1 MRTSCLTQKRVT
13 IIASKPDKE
22 RNRRSLARLLGTH
35 FWPHR
40 NWFIGGTLFAVMTS
54 LSAVGYGGV
63 LAYVGNAIQCQLEG
77 GSGSACA
84 FVQENAQR
92 VGLSAGDGWIWF
104 GIYAIIILTVIRAVS
119 LYAMNMLN
127 NTGVQRGLVS
137 IQSVQFDALTDGDYA
152 RVAGDNSGGFVSRFI
167 NDVNAIRDAALRFA
181 NNFTKSLVTILGVL
195 VALFIIDWQLALII
209 LVVYPLALGPVIALG
224 NSIRARSKKAQQ
236 QIGEVTA
243 LVSEGLQSARVVKAY
258 GLENYQKERGKT
270 GFAQRSHLFLRVL
283 SQRAAVDPVL
293 EIVGGIAIAALLGFV
308 SFRIA
313 SDTNTL
319 GDLLGIIGLIGVA
332 SPEVR
337 ALGSITAVA
346 QEGAAAADRVYDII
360 DEPAK
365 VADKPGAQ
373 TLTNAKGRIAF
384 ADVHFSYP
392 DGTEALKGLSFA
404 VEPGETVAIV
414 GPSGA
419 GKSTIFNLILRLYD
433 SNAGQVLVEGHDVR
447 DIDSNSLRAVTA
459 LVAQD
464 TALFDDTIA
473 ANIALGRLGADDKAI
488 EAAARA
494 ANAHEFILELPGAY
508 AAEAGEMGRNLS
520 GGQRQRIALARAIL
534 RGAPVLML
542 DEATSAL
549 DAESEAKV
557 QAALAEFSQDRTTLI
572 IAHRLSTVRAA
583 DRIIVVEDGRVV
595 ETGSHD
601 DLMVVNGVYKKL
613 VELQLS

>member
-1 MRTSCLTQKRVT
+1 MTT
-13 IIASKPDKE
+13 ITSKPDKE
-22 RNRRSLARLLGTH
+22 QNRRSLARLLGKH

-40 NWFIGGTLFAVMTS
+40 NWFIGGTIFAVLTS

-77 GSGSACA
+77 GSGNACQ
-84 FVQENAQR
+84 FVQENAER
-92 VGLSAGDGWIWF
+92 VGLSASDGWIWF
-104 GIYAIIILTVIRAVS
+104 GIYAIIILTIVRAIS

-152 RVAGDNSGGFVSRFI
+152 RVSGDNSGGFVSRFI

-181 NNFTKSLVTILGVL
+181 NNFTKSLVTIIGVL

-224 NSIRARSKKAQQ
+224 NSIRSRSKKAQQ

-258 GLENYQKERGKT
+258 GLETYQKDRGRV
-270 GFAQRSHLFLRVL
+270 GFAERSRLFLRVL

-293 EIVGGIAIAALLGFV
+293 EVVGGIAIAALLGFV

-313 SDTNTL
+313 ADTNTL

-360 DEPAK
+360 DAPAS
-365 VADKPGAQ
+365 VSDKPDAVEIKD
-373 TLTNAKGRIAF
+373 AEGRIAF
-384 ADVHFSYP
+384 DDVHFAYP
-392 DGTEALKGLSFA
+392 DGTQALKGLSFST
-404 VEPGETVAIV
+404 EPGETIAIV

-433 SNAGQVLVEGHDVR
+433 VTAGQVRVEGADVR
-447 DIDSNSLRAVTA
+447 NLDSHSLRGATA
-459 LVAQD
+459 LVSQD
-464 TALFDDTIA
+464 TALFDDSVA
-473 ANIALGRLGADDKAI
+473 ANIALGRLGAGVDEI

-494 ANAHEFILELPGAY
+494 ANAHAFILELPGAY
-508 AAEAGEMGRNLS
+508 DAEAGEMGRNLS
-520 GGQRQRIALARAIL
+520 GGQRQRVALARAIL
-534 RGAPVLML
+534 RDAPILML

-557 QAALAEFSQDRTTLI
+557 QAALSEFSASRTTLI

-595 ETGSHD
+595 ETGTHD
-601 DLMVVNGVYKKL
+601 ELMAAEGVYKKL
-613 VELQLS
+613 VELQLN

>member
-1 MRTSCLTQKRVT
+1 VT
-13 IIASKPDKE
+13 TITSKPDKE
-22 RNRRSLARLLGTH
+22 QNRRSLARLLGKH

-40 NWFIGGTLFAVMTS
+40 NWFIGGTIFAVLTS

-77 GSGSACA
+77 GSGNACQ
-84 FVQENAQR
+84 FVQENAER
-92 VGLSAGDGWIWF
+92 VGLSASDGWIWF
-104 GIYAIIILTVIRAVS
+104 GIYAIIILTIVRAIS

-152 RVAGDNSGGFVSRFI
+152 RVSGDNSGGFVSRFI

-181 NNFTKSLVTILGVL
+181 NNFTKSLVTIIGVL

-224 NSIRARSKKAQQ
+224 NSIRSRSKKAQQ

-258 GLENYQKERGKT
+258 GLETYQKDRGRV
-270 GFAQRSHLFLRVL
+270 GFAERSRLFLRVL

-293 EIVGGIAIAALLGFV
+293 EVVGGIAIAALLGFV

-313 SDTNTL
+313 ADTNTL

-360 DEPAK
+360 DAPAS
-365 VADKPGAQ
+365 VSDKPDAVEIKD
-373 TLTNAKGRIAF
+373 AEGRITF
-384 ADVHFSYP
+384 DDVHFAYP
-392 DGTEALKGLSFA
+392 DGTQALKGLSFST
-404 VEPGETVAIV
+404 EPGETIAIV

-433 SNAGQVLVEGHDVR
+433 VTAGQVRVEGEDVR
-447 DIDSNSLRAVTA
+447 NVDSHSLRGATA
-459 LVAQD
+459 LVSQD
-464 TALFDDTIA
+464 TALFDDSVA
-473 ANIALGRLGADDKAI
+473 ANIALGRLGAGVGEI

-494 ANAHEFILELPGAY
+494 ANAHAFILELPGAY
-508 AAEAGEMGRNLS
+508 DAEAGEMGRNLS
-520 GGQRQRIALARAIL
+520 GGQRQRVALARAIL
-534 RGAPVLML
+534 RDAPILML

-557 QAALAEFSQDRTTLI
+557 QAALSEFSASRTTLI

-595 ETGSHD
+595 ETGTHD
-601 DLMVVNGVYKKL
+601 ELMAAEGVYKKL
-613 VELQLS
+613 VELQLN

>member
-1 MRTSCLTQKRVT
+1 MTT
-13 IIASKPDKE
+13 ITSKPDKE
-22 RNRRSLARLLGTH
+22 QNRRSLARLLGKH

-40 NWFIGGTLFAVMTS
+40 NWFIGGTIFAVLTS

-77 GSGSACA
+77 GSGNACQ
-84 FVQENAQR
+84 FVQENAER
-92 VGLSAGDGWIWF
+92 VGLSASDGWIWF
-104 GIYAIIILTVIRAVS
+104 GIYAIIILTIVRAIS

-152 RVAGDNSGGFVSRFI
+152 RVSGDNSGGFVSRFI

-181 NNFTKSLVTILGVL
+181 NNFTKSLVTIIGVL

-224 NSIRARSKKAQQ
+224 NSIRSRSKKAQQ

-258 GLENYQKERGKT
+258 GLESYQKDRGRV
-270 GFAQRSHLFLRVL
+270 GFAERSRLFLRVL

-293 EIVGGIAIAALLGFV
+293 EVVGGIAIAALLGFV

-313 SDTNTL
+313 ADTNTL

-360 DEPAK
+360 DAPAS
-365 VADKPGAQ
+365 VSDKPDAVQ
-373 TLTNAKGRIAF
+373 IRDAEGRITF
-384 ADVHFSYP
+384 DDVHFAYP
-392 DGTEALKGLSFA
+392 DGTQALKGLSFST
-404 VEPGETVAIV
+404 EPGETIAIV

-433 SNAGQVLVEGHDVR
+433 VTAGQVRVEGADVR
-447 DIDSNSLRAVTA
+447 NVDSHSLRGATA
-459 LVAQD
+459 LVSQD
-464 TALFDDTIA
+464 TALFDDSVA
-473 ANIALGRLGADDKAI
+473 ANIALGRLGAGVDEI

-494 ANAHEFILELPGAY
+494 ANAHAFILELPGAY
-508 AAEAGEMGRNLS
+508 DAEAGEMGRNLS
-520 GGQRQRIALARAIL
+520 GGQRQRVALARAIL
-534 RGAPVLML
+534 RDAPILML

-557 QAALAEFSQDRTTLI
+557 QAALSEFSASRTTLI

-595 ETGSHD
+595 ETGTHD
-601 DLMVVNGVYKKL
+601 ELMAAEGVYKKL
-613 VELQLS
+613 VELQLN

>member
-1 MRTSCLTQKRVT
+1 MTT
-13 IIASKPDKE
+13 ITSKPDKE
-22 RNRRSLARLLGTH
+22 QNRRSLARLLGKH

-40 NWFIGGTLFAVMTS
+40 NWFIGGTIFAVLTS

-77 GSGSACA
+77 GSGNACQ
-84 FVQENAQR
+84 FVQENAER
-92 VGLSAGDGWIWF
+92 VGLSASDGWIWF
-104 GIYAIIILTVIRAVS
+104 GIYAIIILTIVRAIS

-137 IQSVQFDALTDGDYA
+137 IQSVQYDALTDGDYA
-152 RVAGDNSGGFVSRFI
+152 RVSGDNSGGFVSRFI

-181 NNFTKSLVTILGVL
+181 NNFTKSLVTIIGVL

-224 NSIRARSKKAQQ
+224 NSIRSRSKKAQQ

-258 GLENYQKERGKT
+258 GLETYQKDRGRV
-270 GFAQRSHLFLRVL
+270 GFAERSRLFLRVL

-293 EIVGGIAIAALLGFV
+293 EVVGGIAIAALLGFV

-313 SDTNTL
+313 ADTNTL

-360 DEPAK
+360 DAPAS
-365 VADKPGAQ
+365 VSDKPDAVQ
-373 TLTNAKGRIAF
+373 IKDAEGRIAF
-384 ADVHFSYP
+384 DDVHFAYP
-392 DGTEALKGLSFA
+392 DGTQALKGLSFST
-404 VEPGETVAIV
+404 EPGETIAIV

-433 SNAGQVLVEGHDVR
+433 VTAGQVRVEGADVR
-447 DIDSNSLRAVTA
+447 NLDSHSLRGATA
-459 LVAQD
+459 LVSQD
-464 TALFDDTIA
+464 TALFDDSVA
-473 ANIALGRLGADDKAI
+473 ANIALGRLGAGVDEI

-494 ANAHEFILELPGAY
+494 ANAHAFILELPGAY
-508 AAEAGEMGRNLS
+508 DAEAGEMGRNLS
-520 GGQRQRIALARAIL
+520 GGQRQRVALARAIL
-534 RGAPVLML
+534 RDAPILML

-557 QAALAEFSQDRTTLI
+557 QAALSEFSASRTTLI

-595 ETGSHD
+595 ETGTHD
-601 DLMVVNGVYKKL
+601 ELMAAEGVYKKL
-613 VELQLS
+613 VELQLN

>member
-1 MRTSCLTQKRVT
+1 MTT
-13 IIASKPDKE
+13 ITSKPDKE
-22 RNRRSLARLLGTH
+22 QNRRSLARLLGKH

-40 NWFIGGTLFAVMTS
+40 NWFIGGTIFAVLTS

-77 GSGSACA
+77 GSGNACQ
-84 FVQENAQR
+84 FVQENAER
-92 VGLSAGDGWIWF
+92 VGLSASDGWIWF
-104 GIYAIIILTVIRAVS
+104 GIYAIIILTIVRAIS

-152 RVAGDNSGGFVSRFI
+152 RVSGDNSGGFVSRFI

-181 NNFTKSLVTILGVL
+181 NNFTKSLVTIIGVL

-224 NSIRARSKKAQQ
+224 NSIRSRSKKAQQ

-258 GLENYQKERGKT
+258 GLETYQKDRGRV
-270 GFAQRSHLFLRVL
+270 GFAERSRLFLRVL

-293 EIVGGIAIAALLGFV
+293 EVVGGIAIAALLGFV

-313 SDTNTL
+313 ADTNTL

-360 DEPAK
+360 DAPAS
-365 VADKPGAQ
+365 VSDKPDAVEIKD
-373 TLTNAKGRIAF
+373 AEGRITF
-384 ADVHFSYP
+384 DDVHFAYP
-392 DGTEALKGLSFA
+392 DGTQALKGLSFST
-404 VEPGETVAIV
+404 EPGETIAIV

-433 SNAGQVLVEGHDVR
+433 VTAGQVRVEGEDVR
-447 DIDSNSLRAVTA
+447 NVDSHSLRGATA
-459 LVAQD
+459 LVSQD
-464 TALFDDTIA
+464 TALFDDSVA
-473 ANIALGRLGADDKAI
+473 ANIALGRLGAGVGEI

-494 ANAHEFILELPGAY
+494 ANAHAFILELPGAY
-508 AAEAGEMGRNLS
+508 DAEAGEMGRNLS
-520 GGQRQRIALARAIL
+520 GGQRQRVALARAIL
-534 RGAPVLML
+534 RDAPILML

-557 QAALAEFSQDRTTLI
+557 QAALSEFSASRTTLI

-595 ETGSHD
+595 ETGTHD
-601 DLMVVNGVYKKL
+601 ELMAAEGVYKKL
-613 VELQLS
+613 VELQLN

>member
-1 MRTSCLTQKRVT
+1 MTT
-13 IIASKPDKE
+13 ITSKPDKE
-22 RNRRSLARLLGTH
+22 QNRRSLARLLGKH

-40 NWFIGGTLFAVMTS
+40 NWFIGGTIFAVLTS

-77 GSGSACA
+77 GSGNACQ
-84 FVQENAQR
+84 FVQENAER
-92 VGLSAGDGWIWF
+92 VGLSASDGWIWF
-104 GIYAIIILTVIRAVS
+104 GIYAIIILTIVRAIS

-152 RVAGDNSGGFVSRFI
+152 RVSGDNSGGFVSRFI

-181 NNFTKSLVTILGVL
+181 NNFTKSLVTIIGVL

-224 NSIRARSKKAQQ
+224 NSIRSRSKKAQQ

-258 GLENYQKERGKT
+258 GLETYQKDRGRV
-270 GFAQRSHLFLRVL
+270 GFAERSRLFLRVL

-293 EIVGGIAIAALLGFV
+293 EVVGGIAIAALLGFV

-313 SDTNTL
+313 ADTNTL

-360 DEPAK
+360 DAPAS
-365 VADKPGAQ
+365 VSDKPDAVQ
-373 TLTNAKGRIAF
+373 IKDAEGRIAF
-384 ADVHFSYP
+384 DDVHFAYP
-392 DGTEALKGLSFA
+392 DGTQALRGLSFST
-404 VEPGETVAIV
+404 EPGETIAIV

-433 SNAGQVLVEGHDVR
+433 VTAGQVRVEGADVR
-447 DIDSNSLRAVTA
+447 NVDSHSLRGATA
-459 LVAQD
+459 LVSQD
-464 TALFDDTIA
+464 TALFDDSVA
-473 ANIALGRLGADDKAI
+473 ANIALGRLGAGVDEI

-494 ANAHEFILELPGAY
+494 ANAHAFILELPGAY
-508 AAEAGEMGRNLS
+508 DAEAGEMGRNLS
-520 GGQRQRIALARAIL
+520 GGQRQRVALARAIL
-534 RGAPVLML
+534 RDAPILML

-557 QAALAEFSQDRTTLI
+557 QAALSEFSASRTTLI

-595 ETGSHD
+595 ETGTHD
-601 DLMVVNGVYKKL
+601 ELMAAEGVYKKL
-613 VELQLS
+613 VELQLN

>member
-1 MRTSCLTQKRVT
+1 MTT
-13 IIASKPDKE
+13 ITSKPDKE
-22 RNRRSLARLLGTH
+22 QNRRSLARLLGKH

-40 NWFIGGTLFAVMTS
+40 NWFIGGTIFAVLTS

-77 GSGSACA
+77 GSGNACQ
-84 FVQENAQR
+84 FVQENAER
-92 VGLSAGDGWIWF
+92 VGLSASDGWIWF
-104 GIYAIIILTVIRAVS
+104 GIYAIIILTIVRAIS

-137 IQSVQFDALTDGDYA
+137 IQSIQFDALTDGDYA
-152 RVAGDNSGGFVSRFI
+152 RVSGDNSGGFVSRFI

-181 NNFTKSLVTILGVL
+181 NNFTKSLVTIIGVL

-224 NSIRARSKKAQQ
+224 NSIRSRSKKAQQ

-258 GLENYQKERGKT
+258 GLETYQKDRGRV
-270 GFAQRSHLFLRVL
+270 GFAERSRLFLRVL

-293 EIVGGIAIAALLGFV
+293 EVVGGIAIAALLGFV

-313 SDTNTL
+313 ADTNTL

-360 DEPAK
+360 DAPAS
-365 VADKPGAQ
+365 VSDKPDAVHIKD
-373 TLTNAKGRIAF
+373 AEGRIAF
-384 ADVHFSYP
+384 DDVHFAYP
-392 DGTEALKGLSFA
+392 DGTQALKGLSFST
-404 VEPGETVAIV
+404 EPGETIAIV

-433 SNAGQVLVEGHDVR
+433 VTAGQVRVEGADVR
-447 DIDSNSLRAVTA
+447 NVDSHSLRGATA
-459 LVAQD
+459 LVSQD
-464 TALFDDTIA
+464 TALFDDSVA
-473 ANIALGRLGADDKAI
+473 ANIALGRLGAGVDEI

-494 ANAHEFILELPGAY
+494 ANAHAFILELPGAY
-508 AAEAGEMGRNLS
+508 DAEAGEMGRNLS
-520 GGQRQRIALARAIL
+520 GGQRQRVALARAIL
-534 RGAPVLML
+534 RDAPILML

-557 QAALAEFSQDRTTLI
+557 QAALSEFSASRTTLI

-595 ETGSHD
+595 ETGTHD
-601 DLMVVNGVYKKL
+601 ELMAAEGVYKKL
-613 VELQLS
+613 VELQLN

>member
-1 MRTSCLTQKRVT
+1 M
-13 IIASKPDKE
+13 
-22 RNRRSLARLLGTH
+22 
-35 FWPHR
+35 
-40 NWFIGGTLFAVMTS
+40 FAVLTA
-54 LSAVGYGGV
+54 LSGVGYGAV
-63 LAYVGNAIQCQLEG
+63 LAYVGNTLQCQIQDG
-77 GSGSACA
+77 TGSACETVRA
-84 FVQENAQR
+84 VTESTGFN
-92 VGLSAGDGWIWF
+92 SANGWIWF
-104 GIYAIIILTVIRAVS
+104 GIIVIIVLTAVRALS
-119 LYAMNMLN
+119 MYAMNLLN

-152 RVAGDNSGGFVSRFI
+152 RVAGDSSGGFVSRFI

-181 NNFTKSLVTILGVL
+181 NNFTKSLVTVIGVL
-195 VALFIIDWQLALII
+195 VFLFILDWQLALII

-258 GLENYQKERGKT
+258 GLETYQKARAKL
-270 GFAQRSHLFLRVL
+270 GFAERSRLFLRVL
-283 SQRAAVDPVL
+283 TQRAAVDPVL

-308 SFRIA
+308 AFRIA
-313 SDTNTL
+313 DGTNTL

-346 QEGAAAADRVYDII
+346 QEGAAAADRVYDIV
-360 DEPAK
+360 DAPAT
-365 VADKPGAQ
+365 VSDPDGALV
-373 TLTNAKGRIAF
+373 LTDAKGRVAF
-384 ADVHFSYP
+384 DNVAFTYP

-404 VEPGETVAIV
+404 VESGETVAIV

-433 SNAGQVLVEGHDVR
+433 TSGGDVLIDGHTVDALN
-447 DIDSNSLRAVTA
+447 SNSLRAATA
-459 LVAQD
+459 LVSQD
-464 TALFDDTIA
+464 TALFDDSVG
-473 ANIALGRLGADDKAI
+473 ANIALGRLGAGQKEI
-488 EAAARA
+488 EAAAVA
-494 ANAHEFILELPGAY
+494 ANADPFIRDLPGGY
-508 AAEAGEMGRNLS
+508 DAEAGEMGRNLS

-534 RGAPVLML
+534 RDAPILML

-557 QAALAEFSQDRTTLI
+557 QAALAEFAKDRTTLI

-595 ETGSHD
+595 ETGTHD
-601 DLMVVNGVYKKL
+601 ALMAADGIYKKL
-613 VELQLS
+613 VELQLN

>member
-1 MRTSCLTQKRVT
+1 MTT
-13 IIASKPDKE
+13 ITSKPDKE
-22 RNRRSLARLLGTH
+22 QNRRSLARLLGKH

-40 NWFIGGTLFAVMTS
+40 NWFIGGTIFAVLTS

-77 GSGSACA
+77 GSGNACQ
-84 FVQENAQR
+84 FVQENAER
-92 VGLSAGDGWIWF
+92 VGLSASDGWIWF
-104 GIYAIIILTVIRAVS
+104 GIYAIIILTIVRAIS

-127 NTGVQRGLVS
+127 NTGVQRGLVA

-152 RVAGDNSGGFVSRFI
+152 RVSGDNSGGFVSRFI

-181 NNFTKSLVTILGVL
+181 NNFTKSLVTIIGVL

-224 NSIRARSKKAQQ
+224 NSIRSRSKKAQQ

-258 GLENYQKERGKT
+258 GLETYQKDRGRV
-270 GFAQRSHLFLRVL
+270 GFAERSRLFLRVL

-293 EIVGGIAIAALLGFV
+293 EVVGGIAIAALLGFV

-313 SDTNTL
+313 ADTNTL

-360 DEPAK
+360 DAPAS
-365 VADKPGAQ
+365 VSDKPDAVQ
-373 TLTNAKGRIAF
+373 IKDAEGRIAF
-384 ADVHFSYP
+384 DDVHFAYP
-392 DGTEALKGLSFA
+392 DGTQALKGLSFST
-404 VEPGETVAIV
+404 EPGETIAIV

-433 SNAGQVLVEGHDVR
+433 VTAGQVRVEGADVR
-447 DIDSNSLRAVTA
+447 NVDSHSLRGATA
-459 LVAQD
+459 LVSQD
-464 TALFDDTIA
+464 TALFDDSVA
-473 ANIALGRLGADDKAI
+473 ANIALGRLGAGVDEI

-494 ANAHEFILELPGAY
+494 ANAHAFILELPGAY
-508 AAEAGEMGRNLS
+508 DAEAGEMGRNLS
-520 GGQRQRIALARAIL
+520 GGQRQRVALARAIL
-534 RGAPVLML
+534 RDAPILML

-557 QAALAEFSQDRTTLI
+557 QAALSEFSASRTTLI

-595 ETGSHD
+595 ETGTHD
-601 DLMVVNGVYKKL
+601 ELMAAEGVYKKL
-613 VELQLS
+613 VELQLN